1 MANIGASS
9 SPELVRLA
17 RLGWNATTTGPIV
30 EGVRYI
36 GDQIEVQYPDGG
48 LAALGLDGGTGYW
61 FDHRAQ
67 AVIDALMS
75 ASDARSIWDIGAGT
89 GSMSRRLVQAAYDVV
104 AVEPIPEG
112 AQAIA
117 KQGVEAVFCSSLSQL
132 GLPDSSL
139 RIVGLFDVVEH
150 IEDPAEL
157 LAEVHR
163 VLQPAGVA
171 VLTVPAFPVLWSDED
186 EIAGHKRRYRRLD
199 LDRFVTSLGF
209 SKVSSQYLFASLLIP
224 AVLIRVVPYKL
235 GRHRTQEASLAAAAN
250 QLAPSPMVD
259 RAIRGLLNVES
270 AISNRIRLPFG
281 TSVMGVYRRS

>member
-104 AVEPIPEG
+104 AVEPIPDG

-117 KQGVEAVFCSSLSQL
+117 RQGVEAVFCSSLSQL
-132 GLPDSSL
+132 GLPIALCASSGCL
-139 RIVGLFDVVEH
+139 MWWNTSRT
-150 IEDPAEL
+150 PPSCW
-157 LAEVHR
+157 R
-163 VLQPAGVA
+163 R
-171 VLTVPAFPVLWSDED
+171 S
-186 EIAGHKRRYRRLD
+186 IAYCNRL
-199 LDRFVTSLGF
+199 
-209 SKVSSQYLFASLLIP
+209 VSPSS
-224 AVLIRVVPYKL
+224 RC
-235 GRHRTQEASLAAAAN
+235 R
-250 QLAPSPMVD
+250 PSPF
-259 RAIRGLLNVES
+259 
-270 AISNRIRLPFG
+270 FG
-281 TSVMGVYRRS
+281 VMKTK